1 MRIAVLADIHANFP
15 ALQAV
20 LADLEQV
27 KPDLVVVNGD
37 FVNRGP
43 SNCQVIER
51 LWNFEAEHGKVWF
64 TLGNHDDLV
73 LKWARQDPSLSNLYD
88 DPLFVPAGWAA
99 AQLGQAHLDWIDTLP
114 FQVGIEENG
123 AAFGLDKLEG
133 IGQNLFLRATHGS
146 PRHYREGYDDHQSL
160 DVLTEIA
167 QDYPARLLVG
177 SHTHRPFM
185 YGLEGSLFLNSGAVG
200 APFNGDTRAQYIVIE
215 AGENQVAT
223 SMARRLEPRKVQVD
237 FRQIPYNLEAALRDF
252 QTSGLLEEGGLGAQV
267 FQLELR
273 LGRSF
278 LTPFWMWASKAGL
291 PRDEESWKLFQTAF
305 PERFAGA
312 T

>member
-1 MRIAVLADIHANFP
+1 MRIAVLADIHGNLP

-20 LADLEQV
+20 LADLGQV
-27 KPDLVVVNGD
+27 KPDLIVVNGD

-43 SNCQVIER
+43 SNRQVIER
-51 LWNFEAEHGKVWF
+51 LWDLEAEHGGVWF

-73 LKWARQDPSLSNLYD
+73 LKWAQRDPSLADLYD

-99 AQLGQAHLDWIDTLP
+99 AQLGQSHLDWIDTLP
-114 FQVGIEENG
+114 FQV
-123 AAFGLDKLEG
+123 AADGDGVYGLEMAEG
-133 IGQNLFLRATHGS
+133 IGQKLFLRVAHGS

-160 DVLTEIA
+160 DVLSEIA
-167 QDYPARLLVG
+167 SDYPARLLVG

-185 YGLEGSLFLNSGAVG
+185 YGLEHSLFLNSGAVG
-200 APFNGDTRAQYIVIE
+200 APFNGDTRAQYMVIE
-215 AGENQVAT
+215 GGENHI
-223 SMARRLEPRKVQVD
+223 QVD

-252 QTSGLLEEGGLGAQV
+252 QTSGLLEEGGLGAQL

-278 LTPFWMWASKAGL
+278 LTPFWMWASKQGL
-291 PRDEESWKLFQTAF
+291 PRDAESWKLFQAAF
-305 PERFAGA
+305 PQRF
-312 T
+312 TEVR

>member
-15 ALQAV
+15 ALQAA
-20 LADLEQV
+20 LADLSEV
-27 KPDLVVVNGD
+27 KPDLVIVNGD

-43 SNCQVIER
+43 SNRQVIER
-51 LWNFEAEHGKVWF
+51 LWDFQDGHKDVWF

-88 DPLFVPAGWAA
+88 DPLFVSAGWAA
-99 AQLGQAHLDWIDTLP
+99 AQLNQAHLDWIDILP
-114 FQVGIEENG
+114 FQVGMEG
-123 AAFGLDKLEG
+123 SGVTFGLDQLEG
-133 IGQNLFLRATHGS
+133 IGQKLFLRATHGS

-167 QDYPARLLVG
+167 SDYPARLLVG

-185 YGLEGSLFLNSGAVG
+185 YGLENSLFFNSGAVG

-215 AGENQVAT
+215 AGENH
-223 SMARRLEPRKVQVD
+223 VQVD
-237 FRQIPYNLEAALRDF
+237 FRQVPYNLEAALRDF
-252 QTSGLLEEGGLGAQV
+252 QTSGMLEEGGLGAQI
-267 FQLELR
+267 FRLELR

-278 LTPFWMWASKAGL
+278 LTPFWMWASKQGL
-291 PRDEESWKLFQTAF
+291 PRDEGSWKLFQTAF
-305 PERFAGA
+305 PERFVGA
-312 T
+312 M